1 MKDNSMT
8 VDDINEKTTIN
19 IAGMHCASCVASVEK
34 SLKNINGVSSVVVNL
49 ATEKAYVSFDSQ
61 KASKDNLKTAIE
73 DAGYKVIGMEEAD
86 IEIDREEH
94 KMREAKKRM
103 IWAWIFTIP
112 ITLWMLPMM
121 IFGGAMHHSIM
132 MRIYNIAVI
141 IIAVPVLF
149 WLGMPTMRS
158 AIKSALN
165 RSANMDVLIALGTIS
180 SFSTGVAMLLG
191 VPIANYAGISAMI
204 MSFHLTGRYVETR
217 AKGKASQAIRKLLE
231 LGAKTA
237 HILIDGEEK
246 DMPIDQ
252 VSVND
257 IMIIRPG
264 EKIPTDGI
272 IIDGEGSVDESMATG
287 ESMPVRK
294 KIGDEV
300 IGATLNQNG
309 LLKVKATKVGK
320 DTFLAQVIK
329 MVEESQG
336 SKVPIQ
342 EFADKVTA
350 YFVPAVLI
358 IAGLTF
364 LSWIILPEQMRL
376 IISWAS
382 QFIPWV
388 NPNLGVL
395 TSAIFATV
403 AVLVIA
409 CPCALGLAT
418 PTALMVGGGM
428 GAEKGIL
435 IRDGSAIQIL
445 KDIHMIVFD
454 KTGTITNGKP
464 EVTDIIPAEGI
475 NKDELLKIAG
485 SVEIGSEHPLGQ
497 AIVKKAKE
505 VGLDFLELRDFQS
518 ISGKGVMGLLGNKI
532 ATVGNIKLLEDI
544 YGEQDLPLWAENELD
559 KLENEAKTAMIV
571 ARNGK
576 IDGIIAVADTI
587 KDDSIQA
594 IQTLESLG
602 IETVMLTG
610 DNKRTAEAIAKK
622 VGISKVLAEVLPDGK
637 VSAIRDLQKKV
648 GLVAMVGDGIN
659 DAPALTQADVG
670 IAIGTGT
677 DIAIEASD
685 VTLVSGKLSAVVSA
699 IRLSRAT
706 FKKIRQNLTW
716 AYGYNVFAIP
726 MAVLGLL
733 HPVIAEI
740 AMASS
745 SISVVTNANRLKKTK
760 I

>member
-1 MKDNSMT
+1 
-8 VDDINEKTTIN
+8 
-19 IAGMHCASCVASVEK
+19 
-34 SLKNINGVSSVVVNL
+34 
-49 ATEKAYVSFDSQ
+49 
-61 KASKDNLKTAIE
+61 
-73 DAGYKVIGMEEAD
+73 
-86 IEIDREEH
+86 
-94 KMREAKKRM
+94 
-103 IWAWIFTIP
+103 
-112 ITLWMLPMM
+112 
-121 IFGGAMHHSIM
+121 
-132 MRIYNIAVI
+132 
-141 IIAVPVLF
+141 
-149 WLGMPTMRS
+149 
-158 AIKSALN
+158 
-165 RSANMDVLIALGTIS
+165 
-180 SFSTGVAMLLG
+180 
-191 VPIANYAGISAMI
+191 
-204 MSFHLTGRYVETR
+204 
-217 AKGKASQAIRKLLE
+217 
-231 LGAKTA
+231 
-237 HILIDGEEK
+237 
-246 DMPIDQ
+246 
-252 VSVND
+252 
-257 IMIIRPG
+257 
-264 EKIPTDGI
+264 
-272 IIDGEGSVDESMATG
+272 
-287 ESMPVRK
+287 
-294 KIGDEV
+294 
-300 IGATLNQNG
+300 
-309 LLKVKATKVGK
+309 
-320 DTFLAQVIK
+320 
-329 MVEESQG
+329 
-336 SKVPIQ
+336 
-342 EFADKVTA
+342 
-350 YFVPAVLI
+350 
-358 IAGLTF
+358 
-364 LSWIILPEQMRL
+364 

-418 PTALMVGGGM
+418 PTALMVGSGM

-445 KDIHMIVFD
+445 KDIHTIVFD

-475 NKDELLKIAG
+475 DKDELLKIAG
-485 SVEIGSEHPLGQ
+485 SVETGSEHPLGQ

-544 YGEQDLPLWAENELD
+544 YGEKNLPLWAENELD

-594 IQTLESLG
+594 IQTLEALG

-622 VGISKVLAEVLPDGK
+622 VGISKVLAEVLPEGK

-699 IRLSRAT
+699 IRLSKAT

>member
-8 VDDINEKTTIN
+8 VDDTNEKTTIN

-49 ATEKAYVSFDSQ
+49 ATEKAYVSFDPQ

-73 DAGYKVIGMEEAD
+73 DSGYEVIGMEEAD

-158 AIKSALN
+158 AIKSALH

-329 MVEESQG
+329 MVEES
-336 SKVPIQ
+336 
-342 EFADKVTA
+342 
-350 YFVPAVLI
+350 
-358 IAGLTF
+358 
-364 LSWIILPEQMRL
+364 
-376 IISWAS
+376 
-382 QFIPWV
+382 
-388 NPNLGVL
+388 
-395 TSAIFATV
+395 
-403 AVLVIA
+403 
-409 CPCALGLAT
+409 
-418 PTALMVGGGM
+418 
-428 GAEKGIL
+428 
-435 IRDGSAIQIL
+435 
-445 KDIHMIVFD
+445 
-454 KTGTITNGKP
+454 
-464 EVTDIIPAEGI
+464 
-475 NKDELLKIAG
+475 
-485 SVEIGSEHPLGQ
+485 
-497 AIVKKAKE
+497 
-505 VGLDFLELRDFQS
+505 
-518 ISGKGVMGLLGNKI
+518 
-532 ATVGNIKLLEDI
+532 
-544 YGEQDLPLWAENELD
+544 
-559 KLENEAKTAMIV
+559 
-571 ARNGK
+571 
-576 IDGIIAVADTI
+576 
-587 KDDSIQA
+587 
-594 IQTLESLG
+594 
-602 IETVMLTG
+602 
-610 DNKRTAEAIAKK
+610 
-622 VGISKVLAEVLPDGK
+622 
-637 VSAIRDLQKKV
+637 
-648 GLVAMVGDGIN
+648 
-659 DAPALTQADVG
+659 
-670 IAIGTGT
+670 
-677 DIAIEASD
+677 
-685 VTLVSGKLSAVVSA
+685 
-699 IRLSRAT
+699 
-706 FKKIRQNLTW
+706 
-716 AYGYNVFAIP
+716 
-726 MAVLGLL
+726 
-733 HPVIAEI
+733 
-740 AMASS
+740 
-745 SISVVTNANRLKKTK
+745 
-760 I
+760 